1 MENDWRS
8 TDIKAKE
15 LEQKIKEG
23 KIQIPTYQRGVVWTE
38 KKQKELIESIKLGY
52 PFGSLII
59 FKYDDPLKP
68 ELLIDGLQRSTSLFN
83 FINCPSNFFD
93 EKDISDEILEKLRQK
108 MDNKGSVT
116 GQKRDIEKVIIDWV
130 HSYKS
135 SSEVRNMNEYDCAS
149 LLIEKFPGFT
159 YGITDQ
165 LQILQLIKEIS
176 EIIRPIFDNYK
187 NICQIIEDKPV
198 PYIEITGD
206 DSNLAEIFYRI
217 NDRGV
222 KLSKQNKF
230 AATWSDTPIKIT
242 NPKLMPLLDY
252 VKNRYDYIT
261 KDGTTVFGYNSQT
274 FLQESKLD
282 VFELSYGFGMHI
294 SRNYPELFRFK
305 DDPVYVDIIGFIL
318 INACLMG
325 TKDDLKE
332 MNENLINKIGI
343 DNINTFLIKILSCIS
358 YVDDLLGPVT
368 KFKGNK
374 RLNKSPLHTD
384 FQIVSIIASI
394 FRIKHVKIED
404 EEYVFDLSNINS
416 EWPKYDSLLKK
427 NALKKYVYDIISG
440 YWAGHGDNSLDTI
453 IHENPEI
460 YTKEIRENDFRAVML
475 SWFNRQLSERKE
487 LSAKDVKAPAEPEK
501 VLLNLIYSNTFSAA
515 DQLSIEK
522 FDIEHLATKK
532 LMEKRLKCYK
542 DLKLAISSFG
552 NICLLPEYT
561 NRKKQDSIIYDDL
574 VYIDKVGNVLNIRDI
589 EDKFT
594 FTTEKDFEWIK
605 NYDLSKEEFEDAYN
619 DFVTKRFNKMNE
631 MIISILYKNKN

>member
-1 MENDWRS
+1 MDNDWRS

-15 LEQKIKEG
+15 LEQKIKNG
-23 KIQIPTYQRGVVWTE
+23 KIQIPTYQRGVVWND

-83 FINCPSNFFD
+83 FINNPSKFFD
-93 EKDISDEILEKLRQK
+93 EKDISDDILEELRRK
-108 MDNKGSVT
+108 MDNNGSVT
-116 GQKRDIEKVIIDWV
+116 GQKKEIEKVIIDWV
-130 HSYKS
+130 HSFKS
-135 SSEVRNMNEYDCAS
+135 SSEVRSMNEFDCAS
-149 LLIEKFPGFT
+149 LLVEKFPGYT
-159 YGITDQ
+159 YGMTDQ
-165 LQILQLIKEIS
+165 MEIVKLLKELSDIVK
-176 EIIRPIFDNYK
+176 PIFDSYK

-230 AATWSDTPIKIT
+230 AATWSDSPVKIT
-242 NPKLMPLLDY
+242 NPKLNPLLNY

-261 KDGTTVFGYNSQT
+261 KDGTTVFGYNPQT
-274 FLQESKLD
+274 FLQNSQLD
-282 VFELSYGFGMHI
+282 IFELSYGFGMHI
-294 SRNYPELFRFK
+294 SKNYPELFKFK
-305 DDPVYVDIIGFIL
+305 DDPIYVDVIGFVL

-325 TKDDLKE
+325 TKDDLKK
-332 MNENLINKIGI
+332 MNENLLHVIGS

-394 FRIKHVKIED
+394 FRIKHVKFEND
-404 EEYVFDLSNINS
+404 KYTFDLSNINP

-427 NALKKYVYDIISG
+427 NALKKYVYDIVSG
-440 YWAGHGDNSLDTI
+440 YWSGHGDNSLDTI

-460 YTKEIRENDFRAVML
+460 YTKEIRENDFRAIL
-475 SWFNRQLSERKE
+475 LGWFNRQLSERKE
-487 LSAKDVKAPAEPEK
+487 MLAKDVKAPAETEK
-501 VLLNLIYSNTFSAA
+501 VLLNLIYSNTFTAA

-532 LMEKRLKCYK
+532 IMEKRLKTYK

-561 NRKKQDSIIYDDL
+561 NRKKQDAIIYDDR
-574 VYIDKVGNVLNIRDI
+574 VYIDKVGNMLTIKDI

-594 FTTEKDFEWIK
+594 FTTEKDFEWL
-605 NYDLSKEEFEDAYN
+605 NDDNLSKTEFEDAYN
-619 DFVTKRFNKMNE
+619 DFVMRRFNKMND
-631 MIISILYKNKN
+631 MIIDILYRNR